1 MANKKDYSIENGY
14 MSIHEIL
21 AVNGVKQRKL
31 INEIEKEEE
40 IASRESYDMIE
51 SDIKSTKI
59 KTDLAKERFIN
70 ELKTGLGTKIKE
82 NPNRV
87 KIIKP
92 SLIKR
97 FFTWFKSIFTKF

>member
-1 MANKKDYSIENGY
+1 MTKKKNYSVEDGY

-21 AVNGVKQRKL
+21 AINGIKQRKL
-31 INEIEKEEE
+31 LNEIEKEEE

-70 ELKTGLGTKIKE
+70 ELKGGLGNKIKE

-92 SLIKR
+92 SPIKR
-97 FFTWFKSIFTKF
+97 LVNWFKNIFTKF

>member
-1 MANKKDYSIENGY
+1 MVKKKDYNIKNGY

-31 INEIEKEEE
+31 INEINKEDE

-70 ELKTGLGTKIKE
+70 ELKTGLGNKIKE
-82 NPNRV
+82 NPNQI

-92 SLIKR
+92 SPIKK
-97 FFTWFKSIFTKF
+97 FITWFKNIFTKF